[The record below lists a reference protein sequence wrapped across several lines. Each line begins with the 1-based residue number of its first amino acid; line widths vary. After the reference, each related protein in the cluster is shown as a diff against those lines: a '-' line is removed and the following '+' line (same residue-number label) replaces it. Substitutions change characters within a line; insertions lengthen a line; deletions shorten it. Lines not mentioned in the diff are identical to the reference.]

1 MTNSFKNRVLILFAH
16 PASHKSRVNSK
27 MTEGVSQLDG
37 ITFHN
42 LYEEYPD
49 FQIDVKR
56 EQQLLIDHDIIIW
69 HHPFYWYSSPAI
81 LKEWID
87 LVLEYGFAYGKD
99 GTALKGK
106 MVMTAITT
114 GSRRESYE
122 EGGFNQHTIQQFLAP
137 FSQTARLCNM
147 NYLPPF
153 VVHGSNLLDEE
164 GIEQVTEDYRKVM
177 VSLRD
182 EMFDNEELMK
192 YDYMNDLLAVSCR

>member
-1 MTNSFKNRVLILFAH
+1 
-16 PASHKSRVNSK
+16 